1 MSRSGVV
8 RELRGSSPHDTGRSG
23 LEAEV
28 RELRAEVEVL
38 RVAER
43 ARDEGLGRAAH
54 ELSAPLTAM
63 KAYIEALRA
72 HYGEPAFTQGPE
84 FLGVL
89 ERETAR
95 LGRIVE
101 RTLVL
106 SRAGAGL
113 GWSRET
119 LRLDEVASQVA
130 MALRPVL
137 EERAVVLD
145 VEVPSDL
152 PEVEADCDQM
162 EQVLVNLVH
171 NAVKFS
177 PRGEHVA
184 LRAAVVRG
192 EIVVEV
198 RDRGY
203 GIAPSEL
210 GSVFQPFF
218 RSQDLRVARERG
230 TGLGLCIVKTIVER
244 HGGRVGVESEP
255 SRGTRV
261 WFTLPR
267 GAGTAP
273 AGAEPAPKKGE
284 ACRSAS

>member
-1 MSRSGVV
+1 MSRSVV
-8 RELRGSSPHDTGRSG
+8 ATKTRSVGSRE

-28 RELRAEVEVL
+28 RGLRAEVEEL
-38 RVAER
+38 RGAGR
-43 ARDEGLGRAAH
+43 ARDEGLTRAAH

-63 KAYIEALRA
+63 KAYVEALQA
-72 HYGEPAFTQGPE
+72 HYGEPTFTQGPE

-95 LGRIVE
+95 LIRIVD
-101 RTLVL
+101 RSLIL
-106 SRAGAGL
+106 SRAGAGCGLRRESVQL
-113 GWSRET
+113 G
-119 LRLDEVASQVA
+119 EVASQVA
-130 MALRPVL
+130 AALRPVL
-137 EERAVVLD
+137 EERAVACDL
-145 VEVPSDL
+145 ELPSDL
-152 PEVEADCDQM
+152 PEVEADRDQM

-177 PRGEHVA
+177 PRGERVA
-184 LRAAVVRG
+184 LRAAVARG
-192 EIVVEV
+192 EIMVEV

-203 GIAPSEL
+203 GIDPSEL
-210 GSVFQPFF
+210 GLVFQPFF

-255 SRGTRV
+255 SQGTRV

-267 GAGTAP
+267 AAGTTP
-273 AGAEPAPKKGE
+273 AGSEPTPKKGE